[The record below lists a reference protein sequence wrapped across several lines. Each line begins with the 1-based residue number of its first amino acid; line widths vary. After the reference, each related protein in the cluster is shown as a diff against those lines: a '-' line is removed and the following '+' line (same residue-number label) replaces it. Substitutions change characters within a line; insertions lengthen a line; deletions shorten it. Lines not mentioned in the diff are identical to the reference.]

1 MLKKIFGPAGMPP
14 EFQPSWGPWMAAVWI
29 IGIFVFSFFVPLGAV
44 WLGLIASRLP
54 DGSLNYHAL
63 AAIADPVAI
72 GCMMV
77 VASRLRLNP
86 FDVLALRRPTR
97 LVRFIAIAL
106 AVAAAL
112 FAVLVVAL
120 VFTDDPLNDPNQ
132 KGNEQR
138 IRRFGFF
145 ESLLMEGL
153 IVPIKEEVAF
163 RGYLLL
169 SFFGTRLW
177 FWGGA
182 AISSLMFAFLH
193 NPTSLNIVFHLPYF
207 ISGLCLAAALRY
219 TGSLWVPIGLHI
231 LKNSI
236 GVLSVSLQSS

>member
-1 MLKKIFGPAGMPP
+1 
-14 EFQPSWGPWMAAVWI
+14 MATVWI
-29 IGIFVFSFFVPLGAV
+29 IGIFVFTFFVPLGAAS
-44 WLGLIASRLP
+44 LGLVASRLP
-54 DGSLNYHAL
+54 DGSLNYYAL
-63 AAIADPVAI
+63 AAIADPLAI
-72 GCMMV
+72 VCMMV

-97 LVRFIAIAL
+97 AVKFIAIAL

-120 VFTDDPLNDPNQ
+120 VFTDDLLNDPNQ
-132 KGNEQR
+132 KSNEQR
-138 IRRFGFF
+138 VRDLGFF
-145 ESLLMEGL
+145 ESLLIKGL

-163 RGYLLL
+163 RGFFLL

-182 AISSLMFAFLH
+182 AISSLMFALFH

-219 TGSLWVPIGLHI
+219 TGSLWVPIGLHV

-236 GVLSVSLQSS
+236 AVLSVSLQSS